1 MDLSAR
7 TELTVARRR
16 VLELIETAR
25 RPMTAAEVA
34 SALDLHHNTVRE
46 HLDALVD
53 AGFVEVSTMPTGRR
67 GRPALRYASTA
78 PNPEEVLDSYLT
90 LLDAIAD
97 TLGTGEKGQEIARAI
112 GRRWAQLEAASTNSR
127 IGSHEGGNAERLDG
141 GARLLAELA
150 ALGFAP
156 EATERG
162 IILRACPLVT
172 EDRVPHPLVCMM
184 HEGYLN
190 EVFARHGLAPDL
202 TRQTTPEPD
211 GPRSL
216 AVIPLCEDGCHVVPE
231 D

>member
-1 MDLSAR
+1 MA
-7 TELTVARRR
+7 T
-16 VLELIETAR
+16 
-25 RPMTAAEVA
+25 
-34 SALDLHHNTVRE
+34 
-46 HLDALVD
+46 
-53 AGFVEVSTMPTGRR
+53 STRPTGHR
-67 GRPALRYASTA
+67 GRPSLLYSSTA
-78 PNPEEVLDSYLT
+78 PDPTEVLNTYLT

-97 TLGTGEKGQEIARAI
+97 TLGTDEKGQEIARAI

-127 IGSHEGGNAERLDG
+127 VGSRDGGNAERLDG

-156 EATERG
+156 ESTEKD

-172 EDRVPHPLVCMM
+172 RDRVPHPLVCMM

>member
-53 AGFVEVSTMPTGRR
+53 AGFVEVSSMPTGRR

-78 PNPEEVLDSYLT
+78 PSPTEVLDSYLT
-90 LLDAIAD
+90 LLNAISQ
-97 TLGTGEKGQEIARAI
+97 TLGTCPQARELALEI
-112 GRRWAQLEAASTNSR
+112 GRRWARMTPPQETEDADGAATPAQR
-127 IGSHEGGNAERLDG
+127 A
-141 GARLLAELA
+141 AKLLPNLSMM
-150 ALGFAP
+150 GFAP
-156 EATERG
+156 EPRG
-162 IILRACPLVT
+162 ETIVLRACPLVT
-172 EDRVPHPLVCMM
+172 DDRAPHPLVCVM

-190 EVFARHGLAPDL
+190 EVYERAGLHRSAAGKIGARTRL
-202 TRQTTPEPD
+202 T
-211 GPRSL
+211 L
-216 AVIPLCEDGCHVVPE
+216 VPLLEDGCHVVVERGDAPA
-231 D
+231 